1 MLLVAC
7 SRDIQNSEA
16 IRQGVLEYLNARST
30 QTGLNM
36 NLMQLEVTSV
46 SFEKTQA
53 RATVLFRPKSGG
65 GQGGMSMSYT
75 LDRKGDK
82 WVVRGRQEDGANPH
96 GAGGMP
102 PLPGAQPPPLPG
114 AQPPPLPGTQPLP
127 PLPGVQPPP
136 ANNLPPGHPP
146 VSKQ

>member
-1 MLLVAC
+1 MLLAAC
-7 SRDIQNSEA
+7 SRDIQNTEA
-16 IRQGVLEYLNARST
+16 IRQSVLEYLNARST

-36 NLMQLEVTSV
+36 NMMQLEVTTV

-53 RATVLFRPKSGG
+53 RATVFFRPKNGG

-102 PLPGAQPPPLPG
+102 PLPG
-114 AQPPPLPGTQPLP
+114 T
-127 PLPGVQPPP
+127 QPPP
-136 ANNLPPGHPP
+136 ADNLPPGHPS
-146 VSKQ
+146 VGSKQ